1 MYLLYNVW
9 SFPPFSPA
17 LAKQLSH
24 RAFCRPQEP
33 PVVPYSVDICAIDV
47 NCIGIREQRR
57 RRRQREGQKSN
68 KLRLAK
74 QLCTCITFF
83 CTFLCRDF
91 TTTTWKCLISR
102 FVENVNARQ
111 RLSFFFPELRYRS
124 LLEFNSRKNCRHL
137 TNWTRWNERDKV
149 WSSGVT

>member
-9 SFPPFSPA
+9 SFPPFTPA

-33 PVVPYSVDICAIDV
+33 PAVHYSVDICTIDV
-47 NCIGIREQRR
+47 NCIGIRERRR
-57 RRRQREGQKSN
+57 RRRQPERQKRI

-74 QLCTCITFF
+74 QLCTCITLF
-83 CTFLCRDF
+83 CTFLCRHF

-111 RLSFFFPELRYRS
+111 QLSFSFSELRYRS
-124 LLEFNSRKNCRHL
+124 LLEFNPRKNCQHL
-137 TNWTRWNERDKV
+137 MNLTRWNKRDKV
-149 WSSGVT
+149 WSSGAT